1 MTAEE
6 NKEIVRHQFELLNAG
21 DAKGAAALWATDS
34 YNHGR
39 KVDAKQLE
47 SVYESLNLLQER
59 HAIHEM
65 IAEGEW
71 VAVRTTC
78 AGIHTARISLV
89 NSGIFADIE
98 PTMRKYNFQH
108 IHLFRIVGGKIMEHW
123 ANRDDLSA
131 ARQVGL
137 ELRPASE

>member
-47 SVYESLNLLQER
+47 SVYESLYLLQER
-59 HAIHEM
+59 HDIHEI

-78 AGIHTARISLV
+78 EGIHSAKISLV

-98 PTMRKYNFQH
+98 PTMRKYN
-108 IHLFRIVGGKIMEHW
+108 
-123 ANRDDLSA
+123 
-131 ARQVGL
+131 
-137 ELRPASE
+137 